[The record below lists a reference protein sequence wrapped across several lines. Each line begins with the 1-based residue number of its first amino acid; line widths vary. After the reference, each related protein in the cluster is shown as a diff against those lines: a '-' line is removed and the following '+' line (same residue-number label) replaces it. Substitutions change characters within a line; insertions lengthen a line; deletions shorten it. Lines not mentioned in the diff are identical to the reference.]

1 MPQHLEIK
9 TADSHLMVW
18 KTAEPIDFFV
28 EKLINWQNDFHQIK
42 SEKRKLQFAASRYV
56 AALLTNIF
64 DASQFANAED
74 RRPFIKNSAL
84 QISISHDEN
93 WVAVIVSKNKV
104 GIDIFCPT
112 EKVFR
117 VAHKFLSDE
126 EKTFLQNYF
135 SNENENL
142 KWYSMLWCVKETVFK
157 WMRKDGVEFKE
168 DMLLQKIESAEIW
181 MNTAFCGEIKV
192 QTKFEKE
199 FCLSWLA

>member
-1 MPQHLEIK
+1 M
-9 TADSHLMVW
+9 
-18 KTAEPIDFFV
+18 
-28 EKLINWQNDFHQIK
+28 
-42 SEKRKLQFAASRYV
+42 QFAASRYL

-64 DASQFANAED
+64 DVSQFANAED
-74 RRPFIKNSAL
+74 RRPFIKNSDL

-104 GIDIFCPT
+104 GIDVFCPT

-126 EKTFLQNYF
+126 ETIFLQNYF
-135 SNENENL
+135 SNENEKL

-157 WMRKDGVEFKE
+157 WMGKDGVEFKE
-168 DMLLQKIESAEIW
+168 DMLLQKIESAEIL
-181 MNTAFCGEIKV
+181 MNTTFYGEVKV

-199 FCLSWLA
+199 FCLSWM